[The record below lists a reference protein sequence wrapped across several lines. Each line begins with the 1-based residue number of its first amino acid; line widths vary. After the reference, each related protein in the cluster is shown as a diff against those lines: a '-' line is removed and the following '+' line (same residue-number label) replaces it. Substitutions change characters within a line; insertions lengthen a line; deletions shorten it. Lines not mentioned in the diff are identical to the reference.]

1 MAKRNLTIIIGNPI
15 MKLLLRSPWH
25 RVASQEIML
34 ITVTGRKSG
43 KRYTTPVNYV
53 EDEESGILTVLTHQH
68 RTWWRNLGD
77 GAPVT
82 VLVRGKTLTGTGYA
96 YTAGSD
102 LAERFFYYLSAHPKL
117 AQHFDVGLHPNGQP
131 IRAAA
136 EKAAPGKV
144 MVEVWLDGD
153 YAEVDED
160 EATDLD
166 RIPKP

>member
-1 MAKRNLTIIIGNPI
+1 MAKRNLTIIIGNPL

-102 LAERFFYYLSAHPKL
+102 LAERFFYYLSAHPNHASTL
-117 AQHFDVGLHPNGQP
+117 
-131 IRAAA
+131 
-136 EKAAPGKV
+136 
-144 MVEVWLDGD
+144 
-153 YAEVDED
+153 
-160 EATDLD
+160 T
-166 RIPKP
+166 